1 MSRSEIT
8 GEKIRE
14 LAQQVTLVENSGA
27 GSTELLSFMPT
38 PSAHIVG
45 ITGPPGV
52 GKSTSTSALI
62 TQLRG
67 EGKSVAVLA
76 VDPSSTFSKGALL
89 GDRIRM
95 QDHALD
101 PGVFI
106 RSLASRGHLGGLTGT
121 IYSVLKVISAAGFDV
136 IIIETVGVGQSE
148 IEIAKMADTSIVIA
162 APGAGDGIQA
172 AKAGILEIAD
182 IFTVNKSDRPG
193 ADSTVRELKGMLSM
207 ASMAPTVLTAQ
218 GALVWETPVIPT
230 IATDGSGFIELGEAI
245 AQHYAYLVD
254 QGLLERKRI
263 GRIRESLLAR
273 TMINLTLQAQEIE
286 LQQDVAGRCAAG
298 KLSEDEACDLIRNAI
313 KAVQ

>member
-1 MSRSEIT
+1 MKSGEVT
-8 GEKIRE
+8 GDKIRE
-14 LAQQVTLVENSGA
+14 LAQQITLVENSGT
-27 GSTELLSFMPT
+27 GSTELLSSMPT

-62 TQLRG
+62 THLRG

-101 PGVFI
+101 AGVFI

-121 IYSVLKVISAAGFDV
+121 IYSVLKVISAAGFDL

-193 ADSTVRELKGMLSM
+193 ADATVRELKGMLSLVSVAES
-207 ASMAPTVLTAQ
+207 AS
-218 GALVWETPVIPT
+218 GWETPVIPT
-230 IATDGSGFIELGEAI
+230 IATDGSGFVELGEAI
-245 AQHYAYLVD
+245 SQHYAYLLD
-254 QGLLERKRI
+254 QGLLEHKRI

-273 TMINLTLQAQEIE
+273 TINDLALRAQEIE
-286 LQQDVAGRCAAG
+286 LQQEVAVHCAAG
-298 KLSEDEACDLIRNAI
+298 ELTEDQACDLIRNAI
-313 KAVQ
+313 KAEG

>member
-1 MSRSEIT
+1 MKSGEVT
-8 GEKIRE
+8 GDKIRE
-14 LAQQVTLVENSGA
+14 LAQQITLVENSGT
-27 GSTELLSFMPT
+27 GSAELLSSMPT
-38 PSAHIVG
+38 PGAHIVG

-101 PGVFI
+101 SGVFI

-121 IYSVLKVISAAGFDV
+121 IYSVLKVISASGFDL

-193 ADSTVRELKGMLSM
+193 ADATVRELKGMLSM
-207 ASMAPTVLTAQ
+207 VSVAQ
-218 GALVWETPVIPT
+218 DHLAWETPVIPT
-230 IATDGSGFIELGEAI
+230 IATDGSGFAELSEAI
-245 AQHYAYLVD
+245 SQHYAYLVD
-254 QGLLERKRI
+254 QGLLDRKRI

-273 TMINLTLQAQEIE
+273 TMNDLALKAQEIE
-286 LQQDVAGRCAAG
+286 LQQDVAVQCAAG
-298 KLSEDEACDLIRNAI
+298 KMSEDQACDLIRNAI
-313 KAVQ
+313 KAGQ

>member
-1 MSRSEIT
+1 MKSGEVT
-8 GEKIRE
+8 GDKIRE
-14 LAQQVTLVENSGA
+14 LAQQITLVENSGT
-27 GSTELLSFMPT
+27 GSTELLSSMPT

-62 TQLRG
+62 TQLRS

-101 PGVFI
+101 SGVFI

-121 IYSVLKVISAAGFDV
+121 IYSVLKVISAAGFDL

-182 IFTVNKSDRPG
+182 IFAVNKSDRPG
-193 ADSTVRELKGMLSM
+193 ADATVRELKGMLSM
-207 ASMAPTVLTAQ
+207 VSGAQSAS
-218 GALVWETPVIPT
+218 GWETPVIPT
-230 IATDGSGFIELGEAI
+230 IATDGSGFVELSEAI
-245 AQHYAYLVD
+245 SQHYAYLVH

-273 TMINLTLQAQEIE
+273 TMNDLALKAQEIE
-286 LQQDVAGRCAAG
+286 LQQDVAGQCAEG

-313 KAVQ
+313 KAGK

>member
-1 MSRSEIT
+1 MTSGEVT
-8 GEKIRE
+8 GDKIRE
-14 LAQQVTLVENSGA
+14 LAQQITLVENSGV
-27 GSTELLSFMPT
+27 GSTELLASMPT

-62 TQLRG
+62 TQLRS
-67 EGKSVAVLA
+67 EGKSIAVLA

-101 PGVFI
+101 SGVFI

-121 IYSVLKVISAAGFDV
+121 IYSVLKVISAAGFDL

-193 ADSTVRELKGMLSM
+193 ADATVRELKGMLSM
-207 ASMAPTVLTAQ
+207 VSGGQSSSA
-218 GALVWETPVIPT
+218 WETPVIPT
-230 IATDGSGFIELGEAI
+230 TATDGSGFVELSEAI
-245 AQHYAYLVD
+245 SQHREYLVD

-273 TMINLTLQAQEIE
+273 TMNDLALQAQEIE
-286 LQQDVAGRCAAG
+286 LQQDVAVQCAAG
-298 KLSEDEACDLIRNAI
+298 KMSEDEACELIRNAI
-313 KAVQ
+313 NERQ

>member
-1 MSRSEIT
+1 MNSGKLS
-8 GEKIRE
+8 GAKVRE

-27 GSTELLSFMPT
+27 GSTELLASLPT
-38 PSAHIVG
+38 PAAHIVG
-45 ITGPPGV
+45 LTGPPGV

-62 TQLRG
+62 TQLRS

-101 PGVFI
+101 TGVFI
-106 RSLASRGHLGGLTGT
+106 RSLASRGHLGGLTGS

-182 IFTVNKSDRPG
+182 IFAVNKADRPG
-193 ADSTVRELKGMLSM
+193 ADVTVRELKGMLTMVSSV
-207 ASMAPTVLTAQ
+207 AGQSD
-218 GALVWETPVIPT
+218 WETPVIPT
-230 IATDGSGFIELGEAI
+230 IATDGSGFAELSEAI
-245 AQHYAYLVD
+245 AQHYVFLSSA
-254 QGLLERKRI
+254 GLLERKRI

-273 TMINLTLQAQEIE
+273 TINLLALQAQEVE
-286 LQQDVAGRCAAG
+286 LEQDVAAQCAEG
-298 KLSEDEACDLIRNAI
+298 TLSEDQACELIRNAI
-313 KAVQ
+313 KTRR

>member
-1 MSRSEIT
+1 MNL
-8 GEKIRE
+8 GEVAGGNIRE
-14 LAQQVTLVENSGA
+14 LAQQVTLVENFGV
-27 GSTELLSFMPT
+27 GSAELLSSMPT

-45 ITGPPGV
+45 LTGPPGV

-62 TQLRG
+62 TQLRS
-67 EGKSVAVLA
+67 EDKSVAVLA

-95 QDHALD
+95 QEHARD
-101 PGVFI
+101 TGVFI
-106 RSLASRGHLGGLTGT
+106 RSLATRGHLGGLTGS

-182 IFTVNKSDRPG
+182 IFTVNKADRPG
-193 ADSTVRELKGMLSM
+193 ADVTARDLKGMLSM
-207 ASMAPTVLTAQ
+207 
-218 GALVWETPVIPT
+218 GANKPGWATPVIPT
-230 IATDGSGFIELGEAI
+230 VATDGSGFVELGKAI
-245 AQHYAYLVD
+245 SQHLTFLVEN
-254 QGLLERKRI
+254 GLLEGKRI

-273 TMINLTLQAQEIE
+273 AINDLAQRAMAVEA
-286 LQQDVAGRCAAG
+286 QQGLAAQCAAG
-298 KLSEDEACDLIRNAI
+298 TLSEDQAFDLIRNGMNARP
-313 KAVQ
+313 

>member
-1 MSRSEIT
+1 MRLGDVSGAR
-8 GEKIRE
+8 IRE

-27 GSTELLSFMPT
+27 GSTELLASLPT
-38 PSAHIVG
+38 PAAHIVG
-45 ITGPPGV
+45 LTGPPGV

-62 TQLRG
+62 TQLRS

-95 QDHALD
+95 QEHALD
-101 PGVFI
+101 SGVFI

-182 IFTVNKSDRPG
+182 IFAVNKADRPG
-193 ADSTVRELKGMLSM
+193 ADVTVRELKGMLTMVS
-207 ASMAPTVLTAQ
+207 AAKGQA
-218 GALVWETPVIPT
+218 GWETPVIPT
-230 IATDGSGFIELGEAI
+230 IATDGSGFAELSDAI
-245 AQHYAYLVD
+245 SQHYAFLS
-254 QGLLERKRI
+254 QAGLLERKRI

-273 TMINLTLQAQEIE
+273 TMNLLALQAQEVE
-286 LQQDVAGRCAAG
+286 REQGVAVQCAEG
-298 KLSEDEACDLIRNAI
+298 TLSEDQACELIRNAI
-313 KAVQ
+313 KIRQ

>member
-1 MSRSEIT
+1 MTT
-8 GEKIRE
+8 GEMTGDKIRE
-14 LAQQVTLVENSGA
+14 LAQQITLVENSGV
-27 GSTELLSFMPT
+27 GSTGLLSSMPT

-62 TQLRG
+62 TQLRS
-67 EGKSVAVLA
+67 EGKSIAVLA

-101 PGVFI
+101 SGVFI

-121 IYSVLKVISAAGFDV
+121 IYSVLKVISAAGFDL

-193 ADSTVRELKGMLSM
+193 ADATVRELKGMLSM
-207 ASMAPTVLTAQ
+207 ASGAQ
-218 GALVWETPVIPT
+218 GIPAYETPVIPT
-230 IATDGSGFIELGEAI
+230 IATDGSGFVELSAAI
-245 AQHYAYLVD
+245 TQHYAYLVD
-254 QGLLERKRI
+254 EGLLERKRI

-273 TMINLTLQAQEIE
+273 TMNDLALQAQEIE
-286 LQQDVAGRCAAG
+286 LQQDVAVQCAAG

-313 KAVQ
+313 KARR

>member
-1 MSRSEIT
+1 MTT
-8 GEKIRE
+8 GEMTGDKIRE
-14 LAQQVTLVENSGA
+14 LAQQITLVENSGV
-27 GSTELLSFMPT
+27 GSTGLLSSMPT

-62 TQLRG
+62 TQLRS
-67 EGKSVAVLA
+67 EGKSIAVLA

-101 PGVFI
+101 SGVFI

-121 IYSVLKVISAAGFDV
+121 IYSVLKVISAAGFDL

-182 IFTVNKSDRPG
+182 IFAVNKSDRPG
-193 ADSTVRELKGMLSM
+193 ADATVRELKGMLSM
-207 ASMAPTVLTAQ
+207 ASGAQ
-218 GALVWETPVIPT
+218 GIPAYETPVIPT
-230 IATDGSGFIELGEAI
+230 IATDGSGFVELSAAI

-254 QGLLERKRI
+254 EGLLERKRI

-273 TMINLTLQAQEIE
+273 TMNDLALQAQEIE
-286 LQQDVAGRCAAG
+286 LQQDVAVQCGAG

-313 KAVQ
+313 RARQ

>member
-1 MSRSEIT
+1 MSSGEIT

-27 GSTELLSFMPT
+27 GSTELLSGMPT

-207 ASMAPTVLTAQ
+207 AAAAAPSAE

-230 IATDGSGFIELGEAI
+230 IALDGSGFVELGEAI
-245 AQHYAYLVD
+245 THHYAYLVD

-273 TMINLTLQAQEIE
+273 TMNNLTLQAQEIE

-313 KAVQ
+313 KVMQ

>member
-1 MSRSEIT
+1 MTSGEVT
-8 GEKIRE
+8 GDKIRE
-14 LAQQVTLVENSGA
+14 LAQQITLVENSGV
-27 GSTELLSFMPT
+27 GSTELLASMPT

-62 TQLRG
+62 TQLRS
-67 EGKSVAVLA
+67 EGISIAVLA

-101 PGVFI
+101 SGVFI

-193 ADSTVRELKGMLSM
+193 ADATVRELKGMLSM
-207 ASMAPTVLTAQ
+207 VSGGQSSSA
-218 GALVWETPVIPT
+218 WETPVIPT
-230 IATDGSGFIELGEAI
+230 TATDGSGFVELSEAI
-245 AQHYAYLVD
+245 SQHREYLVD

-273 TMINLTLQAQEIE
+273 TMNDLALQAQEIE
-286 LQQDVAGRCAAG
+286 LQQDVAVQCAAG
-298 KLSEDEACDLIRNAI
+298 KMSEDEACELIRNAI
-313 KAVQ
+313 NERR

>member
-1 MSRSEIT
+1 MKSGEVT
-8 GEKIRE
+8 GDKIRE
-14 LAQQVTLVENSGA
+14 LAQQITLVENSGT
-27 GSTELLSFMPT
+27 GSTELLSSMPT

-62 TQLRG
+62 TQLRS

-101 PGVFI
+101 SGVFI

-121 IYSVLKVISAAGFDV
+121 IYSVLKVISAAGFDL

-193 ADSTVRELKGMLSM
+193 ADATVRELKGMLSM
-207 ASMAPTVLTAQ
+207 ASGAQ
-218 GALVWETPVIPT
+218 SASGWETPVIPT
-230 IATDGSGFIELGEAI
+230 IATDGLGFVELCEAI
-245 AQHYAYLVD
+245 SQHHDYLVD
-254 QGLLERKRI
+254 QGLLEFKRI

-273 TMINLTLQAQEIE
+273 TMNDLALQAQEIE
-286 LQQDVAGRCAAG
+286 LQKDIAGQCAAG
-298 KLSEDEACDLIRNAI
+298 KLSEDEACELIRNTINAG
-313 KAVQ
+313 Q

>member
-1 MSRSEIT
+1 MT
-8 GEKIRE
+8 GDKIRE
-14 LAQQVTLVENSGA
+14 LAQQITLVENSGV
-27 GSTELLSFMPT
+27 GSTALLSSMPT

-62 TQLRG
+62 TQLRS
-67 EGKSVAVLA
+67 EGKSIAVLA

-101 PGVFI
+101 SGVFI

-121 IYSVLKVISAAGFDV
+121 IYSVLKVISAAGFDL

-193 ADSTVRELKGMLSM
+193 ADATVRELKGMLSM
-207 ASMAPTVLTAQ
+207 VSGAQSALT
-218 GALVWETPVIPT
+218 WETPVIPT
-230 IATDGSGFIELGEAI
+230 IATDGSGFVELSEAI
-245 AQHYAYLVD
+245 ARHYAYLID

-273 TMINLTLQAQEIE
+273 TMNDLVIQAQEIE
-286 LQQDVAGRCAAG
+286 SQQDVAVQCAAG

-313 KAVQ
+313 KARQ

>member
-1 MSRSEIT
+1 MKS
-8 GEKIRE
+8 GEVSGDKIRE
-14 LAQQVTLVENSGA
+14 LAQQITLVENSGT
-27 GSTELLSFMPT
+27 GSTQLLASMPT

-62 TQLRG
+62 TQLRS

-101 PGVFI
+101 SGVFI

-121 IYSVLKVISAAGFDV
+121 IYSVLKVISAAGFDL

-193 ADSTVRELKGMLSM
+193 ADATVRELKGMLSM
-207 ASMAPTVLTAQ
+207 VSAAPS
-218 GALVWETPVIPT
+218 GSGWETPVIPT
-230 IATDGSGFIELGEAI
+230 IATDGSGFVELCESI
-245 AQHYAYLVD
+245 SQHYAYLVD
-254 QGLLERKRI
+254 QGLLEQKRI

-273 TMINLTLQAQEIE
+273 TLNDLALKAQEIE
-286 LQQDVAGRCAAG
+286 SQQDVAVHCAAG
-298 KLSEDEACDLIRNAI
+298 ELSEDQACDLIRNAI
-313 KAVQ
+313 KAGS

>member
-1 MSRSEIT
+1 MKSGEVT
-8 GEKIRE
+8 GDKIRE
-14 LAQQVTLVENSGA
+14 LAQQITLVENSGT
-27 GSTELLSFMPT
+27 GSTELLSSMPT

-62 TQLRG
+62 TQLRS

-101 PGVFI
+101 SGVFI

-121 IYSVLKVISAAGFDV
+121 IYSVLKVISAAGFDL

-193 ADSTVRELKGMLSM
+193 ADATVRELKGMLSM
-207 ASMAPTVLTAQ
+207 VSGAQ
-218 GALVWETPVIPT
+218 GAGVWETPVIPT
-230 IATDGSGFIELGEAI
+230 IATDGTGFVELSEAI
-245 AQHYAYLVD
+245 SQHYAYLVD
-254 QGLLERKRI
+254 KGLLEHKRI

-273 TMINLTLQAQEIE
+273 TMNDLALKAQEIE
-286 LQQDVAGRCAAG
+286 LQQDVAGQCAEG

-313 KAVQ
+313 KAGQ

>member
-1 MSRSEIT
+1 MTSGEVT
-8 GEKIRE
+8 GDKIRE
-14 LAQQVTLVENSGA
+14 LAQQITLVENSGL
-27 GSTELLSFMPT
+27 GSTELLSYMPT

-62 TQLRG
+62 TQLRS

-101 PGVFI
+101 SGVFI

-121 IYSVLKVISAAGFDV
+121 IYSVLKVISAAGFDL

-193 ADSTVRELKGMLSM
+193 ADATVRELKGMLSM
-207 ASMAPTVLTAQ
+207 VSVATDHPA
-218 GALVWETPVIPT
+218 WETPVIPT
-230 IATDGSGFIELGEAI
+230 IATDGSGFVELGEAI
-245 AQHYAYLVD
+245 SQHYAYLVD

-273 TMINLTLQAQEIE
+273 TMNDLAVKAQEIE
-286 LQQDVAGRCAAG
+286 LQQDIAVQCAAG
-298 KLSEDEACDLIRNAI
+298 KMSEDEACDLIRNAI
-313 KAVQ
+313 KADQ

>member
-1 MSRSEIT
+1 MRSGEVT

-14 LAQQVTLVENSGA
+14 LAQQITLVENSALGA
-27 GSTELLSFMPT
+27 TELLASMPT

-62 TQLRG
+62 TQLRA
-67 EGKSVAVLA
+67 EGKSIAILA

-101 PGVFI
+101 SGVFI

-182 IFTVNKSDRPG
+182 IFTVNKADRPG
-193 ADSTVRELKGMLSM
+193 ADATVRELKGMLSM
-207 ASMAPTVLTAQ
+207 AAGAQ
-218 GALVWETPVIPT
+218 GMSAWQTPVIPT
-230 IATDGSGFIELGEAI
+230 IATDGSGFVELSAAI
-245 AQHYAYLVD
+245 SQHYDYLVEE
-254 QGLLERKRI
+254 GLLERKRI

-273 TMINLTLQAQEIE
+273 TMNDLALQAQEVE
-286 LQQDVAGRCAAG
+286 LQQDVAVKCAAG
-298 KLSEDEACDLIRNAI
+298 ELSEDEACDVIRNAI
-313 KAVQ
+313 KTGR

>member
-1 MSRSEIT
+1 MTSGEVT
-8 GEKIRE
+8 GDKIRE
-14 LAQQVTLVENSGA
+14 LAQQITLVENSGV
-27 GSTELLSFMPT
+27 GSTELLASMPT

-62 TQLRG
+62 TQLRS
-67 EGKSVAVLA
+67 EGKSIAVLA

-101 PGVFI
+101 SGVFI

-193 ADSTVRELKGMLSM
+193 ADATVRELKGMLSM
-207 ASMAPTVLTAQ
+207 VSGGQSSSA
-218 GALVWETPVIPT
+218 WETPVIPT
-230 IATDGSGFIELGEAI
+230 TATDGSGFVELSEAI
-245 AQHYAYLVD
+245 SQHREYLVD

-273 TMINLTLQAQEIE
+273 TMNDLALQAQEIE
-286 LQQDVAGRCAAG
+286 LQQDVAVQCAAG
-298 KLSEDEACDLIRNAI
+298 KMSEDEACELIRNAI
-313 KAVQ
+313 NERR